1 MYQTTQNKQ
10 HKNAI
15 ITTLNV
21 NCLKVIGQGFFD
33 ILIINEMNLD
43 ASFPV
48 NQFFIKDFS
57 TPYRLDQN
65 RRGGGIIIYVREHIT
80 SKMLK
85 KHKFPDDIEALFV
98 ETNFQ
103 KCKWLL
109 YGLYHPPSQSDQ
121 YFF

>member
-1 MYQTTQNKQ
+1 MHQTTQNKQ

-48 NQFFIKDFS
+48 NQFFVKDFS
-57 TPYRLDQN
+57 IPYRLDQN

-80 SKMLK
+80 SKM
-85 KHKFPDDIEALFV
+85 
-98 ETNFQ
+98 
-103 KCKWLL
+103 
-109 YGLYHPPSQSDQ
+109 
-121 YFF
+121 